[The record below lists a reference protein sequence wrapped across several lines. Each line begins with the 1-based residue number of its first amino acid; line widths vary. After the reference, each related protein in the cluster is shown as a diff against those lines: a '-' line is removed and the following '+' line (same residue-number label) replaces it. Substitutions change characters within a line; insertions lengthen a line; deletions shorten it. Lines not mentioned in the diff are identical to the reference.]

1 MRRDEAL
8 ATLRGLE
15 HALRSQGVVHLYLF
29 GSVARDEAT
38 PDSDVDLA
46 FDVEPG
52 ADFDAFDQGRICLDI
67 ADALGTSVDLI
78 ERKTFSRRMAH
89 EVEAHFIPIF

>member
-1 MRRDEAL
+1 MPTGQWASNLDM
-8 ATLRGLE
+8 
-15 HALRSQGVVHLYLF
+15 
-29 GSVARDEAT
+29 
-38 PDSDVDLA
+38 PDSDVDVA

-78 ERKTFSRRMAH
+78 ERKTFSRRMTL
-89 EVEAHFIPIF
+89 EVEAHLIPIF